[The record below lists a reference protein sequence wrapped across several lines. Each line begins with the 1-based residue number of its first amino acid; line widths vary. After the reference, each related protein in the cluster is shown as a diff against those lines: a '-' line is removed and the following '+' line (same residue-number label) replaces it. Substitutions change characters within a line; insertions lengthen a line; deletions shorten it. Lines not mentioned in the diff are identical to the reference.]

1 MSDAVRDLYLRHGS
15 EIRRALARRFGADR
29 DGLDDAVQTAFL
41 RFGELERREHVANPR
56 AFILVMARNLI
67 QDGLRRAAVRR
78 SWAETEIRAPST
90 PVLEERTP
98 ESVLIEK
105 ERFAALEDAIARLP
119 ERQRRCL
126 VMSRIEGLSYAEIA
140 AVIGGSPADISR
152 QIARALVAL
161 GSFAPADSKDAAA

>member
-1 MSDAVRDLYLRHGS
+1 MSDAVRDLYVRHAG
-15 EIRRALARRFGADR
+15 EIRRALARRFGGGR
-29 DGLDDAVQTAFL
+29 DGVEDALQTAFL
-41 RFGELERREHVANPR
+41 RFGQLEGRDQVTNPR

-67 QDGLRRAAVRR
+67 QDGIRRAAVRR
-78 SWAETEIRAPST
+78 SWAEAEIRAPSA

-152 QIARALVAL
+152 QIARALIAL
-161 GSFAPADSKDAAA
+161 GAFAAAGSKDAAA